1 MTLLVR
7 RKHFTIDWGAY
18 SFSSRKGDYRKRPWR
33 FRHNRRVHNVYA
45 QVGPLEVVV
54 WYR

>member
-1 MTLLVR
+1 MTLLLR
-7 RKHFTIDWGAY
+7 RKYITIDWGAY
-18 SFSSRKGDYRKRPWR
+18 SFAMRKWR
-33 FRHNRRVHNVYA
+33 FRHNRRVYNVYM